1 MNRDWSRVLAGLGGQ
16 SRKSLHDLSVLLTFE
31 CKGRSLDEA
40 GNHNVL
46 ITMHAFCTDMCG
58 QGVAGIEVPAALF
71 LEVVPDGIPGCSEL
85 RFKHHPYIR
94 HTGHMTR
101 TKPHLQ
107 ADAGALYHWTSH
119 DLYGW
124 LLKTAAAIDEI
135 ESMDLYR
142 RDFEWS
148 HTTMD
153 RLRTRPGKGAL
164 LSSIAA
170 VKLAAGPDE
179 DEVDLIGALKPKAPR
194 PGKRRGDP
202 GPGLEHWLEEV
213 IVAAGVPWADEPHE
227 PPIDEASDGEDL
239 LLDMDGDIVPA
250 DADSASSADNDNGLI
265 A

>member
-1 MNRDWSRVLAGLGGQ
+1 M
-16 SRKSLHDLSVLLTFE
+16 TY
-31 CKGRSLDEA
+31 GR
-40 GNHNVL
+40 
-46 ITMHAFCTDMCG
+46 
-58 QGVAGIEVPAALF
+58 
-71 LEVVPDGIPGCSEL
+71 
-85 RFKHHPYIR
+85 
-94 HTGHMTR
+94 
-101 TKPHLQ
+101 
-107 ADAGALYHWTSH
+107 
-119 DLYGW
+119 
-124 LLKTAAAIDEI
+124 LLKIVAAIDEI

-227 PPIDEASDGEDL
+227 PPHRRSERRRR
-239 LLDMDGDIVPA
+239 PA
-250 DADSASSADNDNGLI
+250 FGHGWRHSACRCGFSQFG
-265 A
+265 